1 MCMKDTDLL
10 IKNNVE
16 PILDFQKKTG
26 AERQM
31 WNPRPL
37 TCCC

>member
-16 PILDFQKKTG
+16 PILDFQKKKLEQKG
-26 AERQM
+26 KCGILVR
-31 WNPRPL
+31 
-37 TCCC
+37 